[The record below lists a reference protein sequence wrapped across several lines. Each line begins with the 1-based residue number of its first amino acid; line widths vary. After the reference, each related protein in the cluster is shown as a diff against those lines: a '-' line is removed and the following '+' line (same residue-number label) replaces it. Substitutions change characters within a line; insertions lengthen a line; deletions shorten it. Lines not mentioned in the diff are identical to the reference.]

1 MIPPTGDSVA
11 KRSLALPIVL
21 GSAALVL
28 GGTAFAFSRWGDSIY
43 DDATRE
49 PDDAKQEAL
58 WQSANKRR
66 YAAIGLGAGAAGCI
80 GAAIYLYVRGGREAA
95 QPIARRSI
103 RLEPTASASAMG
115 LGLRGTW

>member
-1 MIPPTGDSVA
+1 VLPPTGDSVA
-11 KRSLALPIVL
+11 KRSLALPIVM

-49 PDDAKQEAL
+49 PNDAKQEAL
-58 WQSANKRR
+58 WRSANKRR
-66 YAAIGLGAGAAGCI
+66 YAAIGLTTGAAGCI
-80 GAAIYLYVRGGREAA
+80 GAAIYLYVRGGREVE

-103 RLEPTASASAMG
+103 RIEPTASATSMG
-115 LGLRGTW
+115 LGLRGAW